1 MTKDEIVK
9 IFRSVLEKDKISFVT
24 PFQNNTSFLMQ
35 GINFDICNSVPNK
48 TNRTYLKVDSL
59 KDAKE
64 IWTEVLDDLPK
75 EKNVAKVFD
84 EFVKTFA
91 INLNKSLFLSIYCGK
106 K

>member
-9 IFRSVLEKDKISFVT
+9 TFRYVLEKDKISLVT
-24 PFQNNTSFLMQ
+24 PLRNNASSLIQ
-35 GINFDICNSVPNK
+35 GINFDICNSVPDN

-64 IWTEVLDDLPK
+64 IWVEVLDDLPK
-75 EKNVAKVFD
+75 EKNIAKVFD

-91 INLNKSLFLSIYCGK
+91 IDLYKSLYLSIYCGK